1 MTMREQERKFVEA
14 MLESA
19 KKSAKIQPE
28 SKADLA
34 EVEKITQSIQRR
46 IQRGE

>member
-1 MTMREQERKFVEA
+1 MKEAEKKFVEA
-14 MLESA
+14 MLQNAE
-19 KKSAKIQPE
+19 KSHKTQPE

-34 EVEKITQSIQRR
+34 EVEKLTDSIRTR